1 MHSTLQKTIMKI
13 EKHTVV
19 QMNYKLT
26 NSEGMLLDTSEGREP
41 LTYLHG
47 KGMLIPGLEKEL
59 EGKVENDK
67 FIVNVKAAD
76 AYGQKHEEMIHVVP
90 KANFN
95 GDGEL
100 KPGLQIQ
107 IDTNQGKQM
116 ALVTKVEGENV
127 TVDMNH
133 PLAGMDLVFDVEI
146 LKIRKA
152 TAEEISH
159 GHVHGPGGHQH

>member
-1 MHSTLQKTIMKI
+1 
-13 EKHTVV
+13 
-19 QMNYKLT
+19 MNYKLT

-47 KGMLIPGLEKEL
+47 KGMLIPGLENEL
-59 EGKVENDK
+59 EGKAENDK
-67 FIVNVKAAD
+67 LIVNVKAAD
-76 AYGQKHEEMIHVVP
+76 AYGQRHQEMIHIVP

-100 KPGLQIQ
+100 KSGLQIQ

-116 ALVTKVEGENV
+116 AMVTKVEGENV

-133 PLAGMDLVFDVEI
+133 PLAGMDLVFDIEI
-146 LKIRKA
+146 LKVRKA
-152 TAEEISH
+152 TEEEISH
-159 GHVHGPGGHQH
+159 GHVHGPGGHHH